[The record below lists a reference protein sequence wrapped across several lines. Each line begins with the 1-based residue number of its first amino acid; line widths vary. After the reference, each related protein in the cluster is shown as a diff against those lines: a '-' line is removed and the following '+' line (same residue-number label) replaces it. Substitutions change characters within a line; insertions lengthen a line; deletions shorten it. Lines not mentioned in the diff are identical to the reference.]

1 MLSSSGLNDY
11 EEENEE
17 EDAEKWNEMDFEV
30 IEMND
35 TMRNSVIETSR
46 YILMEPTADVSNQS
60 HSNALMFESSPVNM
74 GKSPGNH
81 LARNR
86 DKRD

>member
-1 MLSSSGLNDY
+1 MTMR
-11 EEENEE
+11 ENEE
-17 EDAEKWNEMDFEV
+17 EDAEKWNEMDFEM

-46 YILMEPTADVSNQS
+46 NILMEPTAEVSS
-60 HSNALMFESSPVNM
+60 RFHSNTLVFASSPVNT
-74 GKSPGNH
+74 GKPPANH
-81 LARNR
+81 LARNQ

>member
-1 MLSSSGLNDY
+1 MR
-11 EEENEE
+11 ENEE
-17 EDAEKWNEMDFEV
+17 EDAEKWNEMDFEM

-46 YILMEPTADVSNQS
+46 NILMEPTAEVSS
-60 HSNALMFESSPVNM
+60 RFHSNTLVFASSPVNT
-74 GKSPGNH
+74 GKPPANH
-81 LARNR
+81 LARNQ

>member
-1 MLSSSGLNDY
+1 
-11 EEENEE
+11 
-17 EDAEKWNEMDFEV
+17 MDFEV

-46 YILMEPTADVSNQS
+46 NILMEPTAEVPNHSYSNV
-60 HSNALMFESSPVNM
+60 LMFESSPVNT
-74 GKSPGNH
+74 GNSSVNY
-81 LARNR
+81 LARNQ

>member
-1 MLSSSGLNDY
+1 MR
-11 EEENEE
+11 ENEK
-17 EDAEKWNEMDFEV
+17 EDAEKWNEMDFEM

-46 YILMEPTADVSNQS
+46 NILMEPTAEVSS
-60 HSNALMFESSPVNM
+60 RFHSNTLVFASSPVNT
-74 GKSPGNH
+74 GKPPANH
-81 LARNR
+81 LARNQ

>member
-1 MLSSSGLNDY
+1 MTMR
-11 EEENEE
+11 ENEE
-17 EDAEKWNEMDFEV
+17 EDAKKWNEMDIEV

-46 YILMEPTADVSNQS
+46 NILMEPTAEVSSQL
-60 HSNALMFESSPVNM
+60 HSNTLVFESSPLNT
-74 GKSPGNH
+74 GKPPANH
-81 LARNR
+81 LARNQ